1 MILLYVMTMLTKLF
15 CVLAVPFS
23 VRGGS
28 KKMILQIHL
37 TIKAKTLKY
46 KKPPHKK
53 NVKKNTN
60 KSTGSSKM
68 AKIIFWVKI
77 QIFERKKIRI
87 CFGPSERFFFTVDW
101 LYFDNL
107 QRHSLPLSPFR
118 NLTSKN
124 FQS

>member
-1 MILLYVMTMLTKLF
+1 MTMLTKLF

-53 NVKKNTN
+53 NVKK

-77 QIFERKKIRI
+77 QIFERKKSGI
-87 CFGPSERFFFTVDW
+87 F
-101 LYFDNL
+101 
-107 QRHSLPLSPFR
+107 
-118 NLTSKN
+118 
-124 FQS
+124 